1 MNQPLTFQNRS
12 QAEQYLEDMY
22 LNKVIGF
29 YYYTAQG
36 KKSVAG
42 KVDRIALDTSTQK
55 QGIVIIVL
63 HTNQRYEID
72 KDDFF
77 TVAKLLN

>member
-1 MNQPLTFQNRS
+1 
-12 QAEQYLEDMY
+12 MY
-22 LNKVIGF
+22 LNKVIEF